1 MCDFWTNHLNIWRR
15 AKWLTQLKT
24 VDNEKVIRAHALGRF
39 SDLLMASAK
48 SPAMLVYLDNFAS
61 EGQPGKRVNE
71 NYGRELLELHTL
83 GIVHQTT
90 LPYSPRP

>member
-24 VDNEKVIRAHALGRF
+24 LDNEQVVRRHALGRF
-39 SDLLMASAK
+39 ADLLMASAK

-61 EGQPGKRVNE
+61 EGQPGSQVNE
-71 NYGRELLELHTL
+71 NYG
-83 GIVHQTT
+83 
-90 LPYSPRP
+90 P